1 MLTGAG
7 GHLASICTKGRV
19 SGFIACGVYVGGRR
33 RESRFHT
40 NPRYIAAVTKAVDL
54 EELTEK

>member
-1 MLTGAG
+1 MLTGTG

-19 SGFIACGVYVGGRR
+19 SGFIACGVYVGGGR
-33 RESRFHT
+33 RESRFDT